1 MGYLEKENTLIKRN
15 GEGKLLPIEVTLEL
29 LPDKP
34 KIKMIPL
41 TKGRLNELV
50 TCPEGE
56 DKLIREHVVDPEYTE
71 EEFGFI
77 KPQVYGAIKMAL
89 LSLSTDTSQE
99 DMQKS
104 SISAVLDD
112 VKKKSLSQNEN

>member
-15 GEGKLLPIEVTLEL
+15 GEGKLLPVDVTLEL

-34 KIKMIPL
+34 HIKMIPL
-41 TKGRLNELV
+41 TKGKLNELV
-50 TCPEGE
+50 TLPKNE
-56 DKLIREHVVDPEYTE
+56 DNLIREHITEPEYTE

-104 SISAVLDD
+104 SVNAVLEE